1 MTAQQQSKN
10 VWYLDSDCS
19 SHMTG
24 NKKNFIDLDENFN
37 SEVKLGDGKLPRT
50 EGKGTITVQ
59 TKGGNKK
66 LIGDVLYVPNL
77 TSNLL
82 SVGQLLRKG
91 YSIFFMMKNV
101 EYLTRKAISPSPQ
114 FL

>member
-10 VWYLDSDCS
+10 VWYLDSGCS

-37 SEVKLGDGKLPRT
+37 SEVKLGDGKLHRT
-50 EGKGTITVQ
+50 EGKGTIAVQ

-91 YSIFFMMKNV
+91 YSVFF
-101 EYLTRKAISPSPQ
+101 L
-114 FL
+114 